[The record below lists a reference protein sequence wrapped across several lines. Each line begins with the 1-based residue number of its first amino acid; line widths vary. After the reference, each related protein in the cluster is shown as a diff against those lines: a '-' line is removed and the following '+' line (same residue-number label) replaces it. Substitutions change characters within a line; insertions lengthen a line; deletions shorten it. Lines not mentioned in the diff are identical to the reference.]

1 MSSDQDKSAITG
13 DVAGMEKLKPLDLA
27 NVIRDAF
34 LAGSGLDTASNVPTR
49 IPDETLERLNSYD
62 PEHVPAY
69 RRLVAHMAALSA
81 LSARIAEAEWQP
93 IETAPK
99 TGEEIIA
106 RKDRY
111 AAFSCFWYGG
121 RWTHY
126 DIEDGYIAYEPDEW
140 MPFPTSEHA
149 ARFIEGVRDHG

>member
-1 MSSDQDKSAITG
+1 MTQDQDKSAITG
-13 DVAGMEKLKPLDLA
+13 DVAGVAKLLPQAKDIIEA
-27 NVIRDAF
+27 NIVMGDVDD
-34 LAGSGLDTASNVPTR
+34 DTAVVNVAG
-49 IPDETLERLNSYD
+49 L
-62 PEHVPAY
+62 
-69 RRLVAHMAALSA
+69 MADIAKALSA

-106 RKDRY
+106 RKDRH

-140 MPFPTSEHA
+140 MPFPTSERA
-149 ARFIEGVRDHG
+149 ARFLEGGRDYG

>member
-1 MSSDQDKSAITG
+1 MTQDQDKSAITG
-13 DVAGMEKLKPLDLA
+13 DVA
-27 NVIRDAF
+27 
-34 LAGSGLDTASNVPTR
+34 AGDRWEAKWYGSPPAKGCTVWAMTPYGTKDHPVFHVG
-49 IPDETLERLNSYD
+49 PDE
-62 PEHVPAY
+62 EHLALG
-69 RRLVAHMAALSA
+69 RIIAEAHNAAISA

-106 RKDRY
+106 RKDRH

-149 ARFIEGVRDHG
+149 ARFLEGDRDHG